1 MAEPGDE
8 ISLADSEPHQDPAE
22 PADQQPLLAPTAT
35 PLERSSNDTADSLRS
50 AEEGVGVKGRTLCV
64 HVYSIVNAQ
73 GHETKIC
80 AHRLKALLGLSD
92 SSSSSMS
99 FDWSYQVPEIIKSC
113 KSGNSQPTSL
123 LLKYK

>member
-64 HVYSIVNAQ
+64 HVYSIVNAHIVLPRSRNEDMCPSSQ
-73 GHETKIC
+73 SPTR
-80 AHRLKALLGLSD
+80 ALRLQFL
-92 SSSSSMS
+92 
-99 FDWSYQVPEIIKSC
+99 FDELRLELPS
-113 KSGNSQPTSL
+113 T
-123 LLKYK
+123 